1 MANKELTPQQRM
13 FIAEYLVDLN
23 ATKAAERAGYSA
35 KTAKSQGSRLLTNVD
50 IAAEIEKAVSKREKR
65 TALSADFVLDGIR
78 ETTIEAR
85 AAAEF
90 APALK
95 GYELL
100 GKHLKLFTEKRE
112 IKFDLD
118 NISDEQLA
126 ELESK
131 LAAAESG
138 PAGTGTP

>member
-1 MANKELTPQQRM
+1 MSELTDQQRM
-13 FIAEYLVDLN
+13 FVAEYLVDLN

-35 KTAKSQGSRLLTNVD
+35 RTAKSQGSRLLTNVA

-90 APALK
+90 TPALK

-100 GKHLKLFTEKRE
+100 GETPEALHRE
-112 IKFDLD
+112 
-118 NISDEQLA
+118 A
-126 ELESK
+126 
-131 LAAAESG
+131 
-138 PAGTGTP
+138 